1 MGMMEMIIA
10 DAQAMEAEVTKD
22 EQRAQSQYEEF
33 VVNSNASIAAAQKQI
48 ESNSE
53 SKAKAQ
59 LQKSEQEQSKGDT
72 ENILGTLGAENQ
84 ALHTQCD
91 FTLKNYS
98 VMQEARKEEMEAIE
112 QAKAVLSGADFS

>member
-1 MGMMEMIIA
+1 MIIM
-10 DAQAMEAEVTKD
+10 DAKAMETECTHD
-22 EQRAQSQYEEF
+22 EQEAQSSYEEF
-33 VVNSNASIAAAQKQI
+33 VQNSNASVAAAQKQI
-48 ESNSE
+48 ESNTE

-59 LQKSEQEQSKGDT
+59 LQKSEQEQSKSDT
-72 ENILGTLGAENQ
+72 ENILQTLGNENQ